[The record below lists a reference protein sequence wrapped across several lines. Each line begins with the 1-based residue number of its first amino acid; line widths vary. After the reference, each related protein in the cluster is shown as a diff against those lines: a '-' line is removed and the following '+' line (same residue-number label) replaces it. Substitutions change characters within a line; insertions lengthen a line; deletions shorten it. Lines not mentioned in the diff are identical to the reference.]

1 MNQVGKTFA
10 GSVLPPMKLNTDVA
24 AGCDGAALGLT
35 NTILSICNDP
45 SVGLVRVADNV
56 DRVVPQ
62 LVSQR
67 KAYAAGERDR
77 QGALDDASYC
87 LLEVESLSSL
97 PSVSN
102 IARGIARA
110 TRAAEALLARA
121 RTLEEIRSI
130 AQAEEWPG
138 EISVTT
144 APPPPPPQKEPLQQE
159 HRKPEEDEDF
169 GLQLKS
175 F

>member
-1 MNQVGKTFA
+1 MLGKTFA
-10 GSVLPPMKLNTDVA
+10 GSVLPPMKLNTDVSI
-24 AGCDGAALGLT
+24 GCDGAALGLT
-35 NTILSICNDP
+35 NTIISICNDP
-45 SVGLVRVADNV
+45 SVGLLRVADNV

-67 KAYAAGERDR
+67 KAYLAGERDR

-87 LLEVESLSSL
+87 VLEVESLSSL

-138 EISVTT
+138 EVS
-144 APPPPPPQKEPLQQE
+144 AKLPPPPPPPKEPNRE
-159 HRKPEEDEDF
+159 HKSDDEEEF